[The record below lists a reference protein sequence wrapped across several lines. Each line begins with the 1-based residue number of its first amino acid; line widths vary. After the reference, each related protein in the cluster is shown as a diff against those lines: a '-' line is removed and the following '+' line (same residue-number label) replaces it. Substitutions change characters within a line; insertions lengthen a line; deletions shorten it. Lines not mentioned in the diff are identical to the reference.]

1 MTTIEGA
8 KKFDGRGKV
17 MEPWDNEY
25 ADNSSDKYKDLKSR
39 LETHLGGIL
48 EKKYGQNL
56 LDLEVEN
63 FHKGSIIFD
72 FTVFLTSTTDVNAD
86 SLKEA
91 IEKDEGGSNFT
102 ISVESVRQVAG
113 PTPTV
118 TSQSPTTSS
127 KGKIVNKQTIHT
139 SFVENHSHLMFAAR
153 YSYYRSDV

>member
-1 MTTIEGA
+1 MTTTEGA
-8 KKFDGRGKV
+8 KKFDGRGKIE
-17 MEPWDNEY
+17 EPWDNEY
-25 ADNSSDKYKDLKSR
+25 ANTNSVKYKRLKSR
-39 LETHLGGIL
+39 LETHFKGIL
-48 EKKYGQNL
+48 EKKYEENL
-56 LDLEVEN
+56 LDLEVNN
-63 FHKGSIIFD
+63 FQEGSVIFD
-72 FTVFLTSTTDVNAD
+72 FTVLLTSTTDVNAD

-102 ISVESVRQVAG
+102 IFVESVKQVAG

>member
-8 KKFDGRGKV
+8 KKFDGRGKIE
-17 MEPWDNEY
+17 EPWDNEY
-25 ADNSSDKYKDLKSR
+25 ANSNSVNYKRLKSR
-39 LETHLGGIL
+39 LETHFKGIL
-48 EKKYGQNL
+48 EKKYEENL
-56 LDLEVEN
+56 LDLEVKN
-63 FHKGSIIFD
+63 FQEGSVIFD
-72 FTVFLTSTTDVNAD
+72 FTVFLTSTTNVNAD

-102 ISVESVRQVAG
+102 ISVESVKQVAG

>member
-1 MTTIEGA
+1 MTTTEGA
-8 KKFDGRGKV
+8 KKFDGRGKIE
-17 MEPWDNEY
+17 EPWDNEY

-63 FHKGSIIFD
+63 FQEGSIIFD

-86 SLKEA
+86 SLKGA
-91 IEKDEGGSNFT
+91 IEKDQGGSNFT
-102 ISVESVRQVAG
+102 ISVERVKQVAG

-139 SFVENHSHLMFAAR
+139 SFEENHSHLMFAAR
-153 YSYYRSDV
+153 YSYYRSDA